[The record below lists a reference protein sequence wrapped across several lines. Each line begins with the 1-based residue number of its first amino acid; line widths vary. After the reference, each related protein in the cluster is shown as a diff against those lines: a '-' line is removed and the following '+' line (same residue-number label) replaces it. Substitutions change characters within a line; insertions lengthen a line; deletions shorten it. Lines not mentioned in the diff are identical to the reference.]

1 MGNYLS
7 ANPVATAV
15 IGIICGVVILY
26 VLGYI
31 IYKIVNRKKFDFDKF
46 TNDNDTNEELST
58 RTNCYA
64 KIQNTI

>member
-1 MGNYLS
+1 LS
-7 ANPVATAV
+7 ANPVAAAA
-15 IGIICGVVILY
+15 IGIICGAVILY

-46 TNDNDTNEELST
+46 TNDNNTNEELST